1 MIFEEQLTQLER
13 KILATR
19 WKTLLFT
26 DQHCSHEEYYIAL
39 EHKGSFFPAHCTSS
53 LQPLDPEIKHTF
65 KYNYRKQFIQ
75 KTAAMKHGR
84 QQQDASCL
92 KFMYCVQK
100 PGSWKL
106 QLSTTALQSVV
117 LWSSRINNDNN
128 ALKLIE
134 DEENDW
140 HSL

>member
-1 MIFEEQLTQLER
+1 MLHIEKPCFSLISTVHMKNTTLLWNTKVVFSQLTV
-13 KILATR
+13 
-19 WKTLLFT
+19 
-26 DQHCSHEEYYIAL
+26 
-39 EHKGSFFPAHCTSS
+39 PV
-53 LQPLDPEIKHTF
+53 PPEIKHTF

-92 KFMYCVQK
+92 KFMYCVQE